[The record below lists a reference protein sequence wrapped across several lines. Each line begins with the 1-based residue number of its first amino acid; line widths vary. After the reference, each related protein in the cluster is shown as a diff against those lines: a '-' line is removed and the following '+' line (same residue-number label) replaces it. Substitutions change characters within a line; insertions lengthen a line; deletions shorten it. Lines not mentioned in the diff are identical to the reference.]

1 MDCYGHP
8 LFFYPIFYLFLPN
21 IFLNFFIT
29 FTPNTIPSKTAIPV
43 LNALI
48 MAFALL
54 VAGSSGAKI
63 SCVSPVMISF
73 WTCISCSR
81 HGFFLGDAF

>member
-1 MDCYGHP
+1 MTIVVIP
-8 LFFYPIFYLFLPN
+8 LYPIFYLFLPN

-48 MAFALL
+48 MHLPCWWL
-54 VAGSSGAKI
+54 VPAEQKSL
-63 SCVSPVMISF
+63 V
-73 WTCISCSR
+73 
-81 HGFFLGDAF
+81 

>member
-1 MDCYGHP
+1 MTVMAIP
-8 LFFYPIFYLFLPN
+8 LFYPIFLFLPN

-54 VAGSSGAKI
+54 VAGSSGAQNFLCKP
-63 SCVSPVMISF
+63 S
-73 WTCISCSR
+73 
-81 HGFFLGDAF
+81 HDFFLESYFL

>member
-1 MDCYGHP
+1 MVIP
-8 LFFYPIFYLFLPN
+8 LFLSIFSSFFKY
-21 IFLNFFIT
+21 FLNFFIT

-54 VAGSSGAKI
+54 VAGSSGAK
-63 SCVSPVMISF
+63 
-73 WTCISCSR
+73 
-81 HGFFLGDAF
+81 FLV